1 MERIAGI
8 EGGTLECAIWDA
20 AGRALWFVDIPG
32 AKLHRLDPAS
42 GDLKIWTMPQHIG
55 CFALREKGGA
65 VVALRNGLY
74 EFDFATGAC
83 APIWKGDW
91 DPATTRFNDG
101 RCDARG
107 RFYAGTMFE
116 PRTRAGGALYRLDP
130 DLTVTKV
137 VDATT
142 VSNGLAF
149 APDGARAYFADSPT
163 HTVTI
168 YDVGADGSFANGR
181 RFAEYGPGMGRPD
194 GGAVDA
200 EGHYWSAAV
209 DGGKVLRWRP
219 DGTIE
224 REIPVPTPW
233 PTMVCLGGDDLKTLF
248 VTSLKSNRTAEQLAQ
263 WPQSG
268 GLFRTRVD
276 VPGRVEPKFAG

>member
-1 MERIAGI
+1 MRP
-8 EGGTLECAIWDA
+8 GG
-20 AGRALWFVDIPG
+20 
-32 AKLHRLDPAS
+32 
-42 GDLKIWTMPQHIG
+42 
-55 CFALREKGGA
+55 
-65 VVALRNGLY
+65 
-74 EFDFATGAC
+74 
-83 APIWKGDW
+83 
-91 DPATTRFNDG
+91 G

-107 RFYAGTMFE
+107 RFYAGTLFE

-168 YDVGADGSFANGR
+168 YDVGANGSFANGR

-200 EGHYWSAAV
+200 NQALLQAARLV
-209 DGGKVLRWRP
+209 A
-219 DGTIE
+219 E
-224 REIPVPTPW
+224 RNA
-233 PTMVCLGGDDLKTLF
+233 
-248 VTSLKSNRTAEQLAQ
+248 SH
-263 WPQSG
+263 
-268 GLFRTRVD
+268 
-276 VPGRVEPKFAG
+276 